1 MPANDN
7 RAVVRRFIDE
17 VFNGG
22 NFSAAEEILA
32 PDYVH
37 HDPAT
42 AELGSGISGLEQMV
56 SFYRQAFPDFS
67 VQVED
72 QIAAEDRVVE
82 RWTGR
87 GTHQGTLMGIPATGR
102 TIQAT
107 GISIHR
113 LAGGKIAETWTIF
126 DTAGVLRQLGVV
138 PGQQR

>member
-1 MPANDN
+1 MSANEN
-7 RAVVRRFIDE
+7 GAVVRRFIDE

-42 AELGSGISGLEQMV
+42 AEMGSGREGLEQMV
-56 SFYRQAFPDFS
+56 TFYRQAFPDFS
-67 VQVED
+67 VQLDD
-72 QIAAEDRVVE
+72 QILADDKVVE

-87 GTHQGTLMGIPATGR
+87 GTHQGSLMGMPATGR
-102 TIQAT
+102 TITAS

-126 DTAGVLRQLGVV
+126 DTAGMLRQLGVI
-138 PGQQR
+138 PGQQ

>member
-1 MPANDN
+1 MSANEN
-7 RAVVRRFIDE
+7 GAVVRRFIDE

-42 AELGSGISGLEQMV
+42 ADMGSGREGLEQMV
-56 SFYRQAFPDFS
+56 TFYRQAFPDFS
-67 VQVED
+67 VKLDD
-72 QIAAEDRVVE
+72 QIIAEDKVVE

-87 GTHQGTLMGIPATGR
+87 GTHQGALMGIPATGR
-102 TIQAT
+102 TITAT

-126 DTAGVLRQLGVV
+126 DTAGMLRQLGMV
-138 PGQQR
+138 PGQQ